1 MRKIGLLLVLLFIIE
16 LSNAQEIRVGA
27 KVEFTA
33 SDGKLYQGTVREII
47 HTAHKI
53 HYDGFDDQ
61 YDTWMT
67 KDQFKLIQSV
77 PLPATP
83 AAIPPSPVTNNSFT
97 LQVGGRVEAFSSKKW
112 DQGTIVEIKDGKF
125 KIHFDGYSDYWDTWV
140 AANELRAP
148 GSNGDVKISAD
159 KASKGKL
166 YLRHIRWLTGGTSL
180 NWYFFADNGTIVLDP
195 KHGANPV
202 NLAEERVDNMK
213 NMGTY
218 SISNNL
224 LKIKWVNGLTTEV
237 EVEYKNGELIR
248 IDAFSIVMRL
258 KEFPA
263 NYKLN
268 GTYSGVM
275 GVGNVAQGRTFSFSN
290 NGTFTSL
297 NTGYVSTGMGNAIA
311 EKNNSGN
318 YSINGNTL
326 VLNYADGNIEKA
338 PIAIWDDRL
347 VINSTSLPLVK
358 N

>member
-1 MRKIGLLLVLLFIIE
+1 MLKIGLLLLLFCILITGI
-16 LSNAQEIRVGA
+16 AQEIKVGS

-33 SDGKLYQGTVREII
+33 SDGKLYQGTIREII
-47 HTAHKI
+47 HTAHKV

-61 YDTWMT
+61 FDTWMT
-67 KDQFKLIQSV
+67 KDQFKLKEV
-77 PLPATP
+77 LPVARTT
-83 AAIPPSPVTNNSFT
+83 APPSPAINQASAM
-97 LQVGGRVEAFSSKKW
+97 LVGDKVEAFSSKKW
-112 DQGTIVEIKDGKF
+112 DQGTIVESKDGKF
-125 KIHFDGYSDYWDTWV
+125 KIHFDGYSEYWDTWV
-140 AANELRAP
+140 TANELRAP
-148 GSNGDVKISAD
+148 GTNGEVKISAD
-159 KASKGKL
+159 KAAKGKL

-202 NLAEERVDNMK
+202 NLAEERIDNMK

-218 SISNNL
+218 SFSNNL

-258 KEFPA
+258 TGFPA

-268 GTYSGVM
+268 GTYNGVM
-275 GVGNVAQGRTFSFSN
+275 GVGGIAQGRTFSFSN

-297 NTGYVSTGMGNAIA
+297 NTGYVSTGMGNATA
-311 EKNNSGN
+311 EKSSSGN
-318 YSINGNTL
+318 YSISGNTL
-326 VLNYADGNIEKA
+326 VLNYADGNVEKA

-347 VINSTSLPLVK
+347 VINNTSLPLVR

>member
-1 MRKIGLLLVLLFIIE
+1 MLKIKLLILLLCFIK
-16 LSNAQEIRVGA
+16 LGYAQEIKVGS
-27 KVEFTA
+27 KVEITA
-33 SDGKLYQGTVREII
+33 SDGKLYQGTIREII
-47 HTAHKI
+47 HTAHKV
-53 HYDGFDDQ
+53 HYDGYDDQ

-67 KDQFKLIQSV
+67 KDQFKVIDS
-77 PLPATP
+77 LPVAP
-83 AAIPPSPVTNNSFT
+83 VVAAALPVANTASIF
-97 LQVGGRVEAFSSKKW
+97 QVGARVEAFSSKKW
-112 DQGTIVEIKDGKF
+112 DQGTLVEIKDDKF

-148 GSNGDVKISAD
+148 GTNGDVKISSD
-159 KASKGKL
+159 KAAKGKL

-195 KHGANPV
+195 KHGTNPV
-202 NLAEERVDNMK
+202 DLAAERVDNMK

-218 SISNNL
+218 SFSNNL
-224 LKIKWVNGLTTEV
+224 LSIKWVNGLSTEV

-258 KEFPA
+258 TGMPA

-275 GVGNVAQGRTFSFSN
+275 GVGSVAQGRTFTFTN
-290 NGTFTSL
+290 NGTFTSV
-297 NTGYVSTGMGNAIA
+297 NTGYVSTGMGNASA
-311 EKNNSGN
+311 EKSNSGN
-318 YSINGNTL
+318 YTINGNTL
-326 VLNYADGNIEKA
+326 VLNYADGSIEKA

-347 VINSTSLPLVK
+347 VINNTSLPLVK